1 MFKLRCLKTLMF
13 CFVEDNK
20 IISGIVIYNYGP
32 GLRTTDF
39 KTLSVVRGCRPG
51 DNLLSS
57 PTLYMF
63 ELFTGLSPSLSN
75 FYFYCVPFSLTSKW
89 HSPDY
94 VYVMKKKK
102 TSEEFKNPIVE
113 TGKIDNL
120 THTSWIQYFHCK
132 QCSAW
137 TTF

>member
-1 MFKLRCLKTLMF
+1 MF

-39 KTLSVVRGCRPG
+39 KILSVVRGCRPG

-75 FYFYCVPFSLTSKW
+75 FYF
-89 HSPDY
+89 
-94 VYVMKKKK
+94 
-102 TSEEFKNPIVE
+102 
-113 TGKIDNL
+113 
-120 THTSWIQYFHCK
+120 
-132 QCSAW
+132 
-137 TTF
+137 

>member
-57 PTLYMF
+57 SILYMF

-102 TSEEFKNPIVE
+102 NRRKSS
-113 TGKIDNL
+113 KIQSSKQAKSI

>member
-39 KTLSVVRGCRPG
+39 KILSVVRGCRPG

-57 PTLYMF
+57 LHYICLSYSPGCLLRYQI
-63 ELFTGLSPSLSN
+63 FTSIVYHFLSPVSDIHQI
-75 FYFYCVPFSLTSKW
+75 TSM
-89 HSPDY
+89 S
-94 VYVMKKKK
+94 
-102 TSEEFKNPIVE
+102 
-113 TGKIDNL
+113 
-120 THTSWIQYFHCK
+120 
-132 QCSAW
+132 
-137 TTF
+137 

>member
-32 GLRTTDF
+32 GLRKTDF

-57 PTLYMF
+57 STLYMF
-63 ELFTGLSPSLSN
+63 ELFTGLSPSTLYMFELFTGLSTSSSN
-75 FYFYCVPFSLTSKW
+75 VYFYCVPFSLTSKW

-94 VYVMKKKK
+94 LYVMKKRKK
-102 TSEEFKNPIVE
+102 KNV
-113 TGKIDNL
+113 GRVQKSNRRNR
-120 THTSWIQYFHCK
+120 QNR
-132 QCSAW
+132 
-137 TTF
+137 